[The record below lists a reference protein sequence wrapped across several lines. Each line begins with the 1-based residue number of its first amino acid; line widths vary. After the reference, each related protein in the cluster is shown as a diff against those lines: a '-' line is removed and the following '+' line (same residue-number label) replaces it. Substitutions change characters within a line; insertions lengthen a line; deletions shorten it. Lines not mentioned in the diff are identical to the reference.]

1 MSKKGALTLP
11 KVVLYPFVCLVL
23 FFLIVPNL
31 IVIPISFNK
40 SSLLMF
46 PPKGFSLQWYSRY
59 WEMPG
64 WVDATV
70 TSFVVAIL
78 TAIVSVVIG
87 SFAAYGLVRGGP
99 AGGKALNSLLML
111 PMIIPSLVT
120 AIALFNVLSYLR
132 LTGTLAGFVIGHTVV
147 ALPFVVTIMSASLRS
162 IDISVENAARNL
174 GASRLMTIWRVTL
187 PMAMPG
193 LISSGLFAF
202 LISFDE
208 LLIALFISSPT
219 VATLPK
225 KLWDG
230 IRFEIEPTLAAVST
244 LLVMMSLLILAM
256 AGVVHLVW
264 RKRGNGRRIQNP
276 RTAA

>member
-1 MSKKGALTLP
+1 MSTTGPLTLP
-11 KVVLYPFVCLVL
+11 KAILYLFVCLVL

-31 IVIPISFNK
+31 IVVPISFNE
-40 SSLLMF
+40 SSLLLF

-59 WEMPG
+59 WELPG

-70 TSFVVAIL
+70 TSFVVAIS

-87 SFAAYGLVRGGP
+87 SFAAYGLVRGRL
-99 AGGKALNSLLML
+99 AGGKALNSLFML
-111 PMIIPSLVT
+111 PVIIPSLVT

-132 LTGTLAGFVIGHTVV
+132 LTGTLLGFVIGHTVV
-147 ALPFVVTIMSASLRS
+147 AVPFVITIMTASLRS
-162 IDISVENAARNL
+162 IDLSVENAARNL
-174 GASRLMTIWRVTL
+174 GASRLTAIRRVTL

-193 LISSGLFAF
+193 LISAGLFAF

-244 LLVMMSLLILAM
+244 LLVILSLLILAM
-256 AGVVHLVW
+256 AGVVQLLW
-264 RKRGNGRRIQNP
+264 RKRSNGRRSQSP
-276 RTAA
+276 RAAV

>member
-11 KVVLYPFVCLVL
+11 KAILYLIVCLVL

-31 IVIPISFNK
+31 IVVPISFNE
-40 SSLLMF
+40 SSLLLF

-70 TSFVVAIL
+70 TSLVVATM
-78 TAIVSVVIG
+78 TAIVSLVIG
-87 SFAAYGLVRGGP
+87 GLAAYGLVRGRP
-99 AGGKALNSLLML
+99 TGGKALNSLLML

-162 IDISVENAARNL
+162 IDLSVENAARNL

-187 PMAMPG
+187 PMAIPG

-244 LLVMMSLLILAM
+244 LLVMLSLFILAM
-256 AGVVHLVW
+256 AGVVQLVW
-264 RKRGNGRRIQNP
+264 RKCGNRRRTQNP

>member
-1 MSKKGALTLP
+1 MSMKGPLTLP
-11 KVVLYPFVCLVL
+11 KAILYLFVCLVL

-31 IVIPISFNK
+31 IVVPISFNQ
-40 SSLLMF
+40 SSLLSF

-59 WEMPG
+59 WELPG

-70 TSFVVAIL
+70 TSFVVAIS
-78 TAIVSVVIG
+78 TAIISVVIG
-87 SFAAYGLVRGGP
+87 SFAAYGLVRGRLVGR
-99 AGGKALNSLLML
+99 KALNALFML
-111 PMIIPSLVT
+111 PMIVPSLVT

-132 LTGTLAGFVIGHTVV
+132 LTGTLAGFAIGHTVV
-147 ALPFVVTIMSASLRS
+147 ALPFVITIMTASLRS
-162 IDISVENAARNL
+162 IDLSVENAARSL
-174 GASRLMTIWRVTL
+174 GASRLMTIRRVTL

-244 LLVMMSLLILAM
+244 LLVILSLLILAM
-256 AGVVHLVW
+256 AGVVQLLW
-264 RKRGNGRRIQNP
+264 EKRANG
-276 RTAA
+276 